1 MTYDFTSLLV
11 VIIVMFLML
20 VVGFFCRKIGWI
32 DDIASKRLST
42 LIIKVGQPMMI
53 IDALVNVEYTN
64 ENLKQGLLILGVG
77 FFLHLLMSL
86 IAFPLCLSYKDL
98 NERKI
103 TEFSLIFTNCGFIGL
118 PILGAIFGG
127 IGKFYGA
134 FYLISFNIFMY
145 IWGLMILGR
154 KRQDI
159 RMTPKKALINFGSIP
174 CAIGVILY
182 LLRNPALHNPLI
194 GTVVDNAFLML
205 FAKLA
210 ALCLPISVLITGALL
225 ATRTPKQ
232 LLCSGKIYL
241 FSLCKLILIPAIVF
255 IICKL
260 LGFSHDIIMFS
271 TAVTALPTA
280 SIISMFSETYDISPG
295 YASQTVG
302 VSSMLCLATLPL
314 MLTLADKILQIW

>member
-1 MTYDFTSLLV
+1 MTYDFTSLLI

-20 VVGFFCRKIGWI
+20 AVGFFCRKIGWI
-32 DDIASKRLST
+32 DDVASKRLST

-64 ENLKQGLLILGVG
+64 ENLKQGLLILAIGL
-77 FFLHLLMSL
+77 FLHLLMAA

-118 PILGAIFGG
+118 PILGAIFGS

-134 FYLISFNIFMY
+134 FFLISFNLFMY

-154 KRQDI
+154 KRDDI
-159 RMTPKKALINFGSIP
+159 RMTPKKAVINFGSIP
-174 CAIGVILY
+174 CAIGVGLY
-182 LLRNPALHNPLI
+182 LLRNPALNNPLI
-194 GTVVDNAFLML
+194 GTVIDDAFLML

-232 LLCSGKIYL
+232 LFCSWKIYL
-241 FSLCKLILIPAIVF
+241 FSLCKLIVIPSIVF

-260 LGFSHDIIMFS
+260 LGFSDDIVMFA

-302 VSSMLCLATLPL
+302 VSSLLCLGTLPL
-314 MLTLADKILQIW
+314 MVTLAQKLLELW

>member
-11 VIIVMFLML
+11 VIIDMFLML

-32 DDIASKRLST
+32 DDVASKRLST

-53 IDALVNVEYTN
+53 IDALVNVQYTN
-64 ENLKQGLLILGVG
+64 ENLKKGLFILAIG
-77 FFLHLLMSL
+77 FFLHFLMSL
-86 IAFPLCLSYKDL
+86 IAFPLCLSYNDL

-118 PILGAIFGG
+118 PILGAIFGD

-134 FYLISFNIFMY
+134 FYLISFKIFMY

-154 KRQDI
+154 KRDDI

-194 GTVVDNAFLML
+194 GTVVDDAFLML
-205 FAKLA
+205 FGKLA

-241 FSLCKLILIPAIVF
+241 FSFCKLILIPAIVF
-255 IICKL
+255 VICKL
-260 LGFSHDIIMFS
+260 LGFSNDIVMFS

>member
-1 MTYDFTSLLV
+1 MNYDFTSLLV

-20 VVGFFCRKIGWI
+20 VCGFICRKIGWI
-32 DDIASKRLST
+32 DDIGSKRLST

-64 ENLKQGLLILGVG
+64 ENLKRGLLILAIG
-77 FFLHLLMSL
+77 FFLHLLMAL
-86 IAFPLCLSYKDL
+86 IAFPLCLPYRDL

-118 PILGAIFGG
+118 PILGAIFGD

-134 FYLISFNIFMY
+134 FFLISFNIFMY

-154 KRQDI
+154 KRDDI
-159 RMTPKKALINFGSIP
+159 RMTPRKALINFGSVP
-174 CAIGVILY
+174 CVIGVLLY
-182 LLRNPALHNPLI
+182 LLRNPALKNPII
-194 GTVVDNAFLML
+194 GTVVDDAFLML

-232 LLCSGKIYL
+232 LFCSGKIYL
-241 FSLCKLILIPAIVF
+241 FSACKLILIPALTFV
-255 IICKL
+255 ICKL
-260 LGFSHDIIMFS
+260 LGFSDDIVMFA

-280 SIISMFSETYDISPG
+280 SIICMFSETYDISPG

-302 VSSMLCLATLPL
+302 VSSMLCLVTLPL
-314 MLTLADKILQIW
+314 MLTLADKVLQIW

>member
-1 MTYDFTSLLV
+1 MKFDLTSLLV
-11 VIIVMFLML
+11 VIIVMFLMM

-32 DDIASKRLST
+32 DEAASKRLST

-53 IDALVNVEYTN
+53 IDALVNVQYTT
-64 ENLKQGLLILGVG
+64 ENLKKGLLILGIG
-77 FFLHLLMSL
+77 FFLHFLMALL
-86 IAFPLCLSYKDL
+86 AFPLCIPYKDL

-118 PILGAIFGG
+118 PILGALFGD

-154 KRQDI
+154 KRDDI

-174 CAIGVILY
+174 CLIGVVLY
-182 LLRNPALHNPLI
+182 LLRNPALNNPLI
-194 GTVVDNAFLML
+194 GTVIDDAFLML

-225 ATRTPKQ
+225 ATRSPGQ
-232 LLCSGKIYL
+232 LFCSGKIYL
-241 FSLCKLILIPAIVF
+241 FSLLKLILIPALVF
-255 IICKL
+255 VICRL

-302 VSSMLCLATLPL
+302 LTSLLSTATLPMV
-314 MLTLADKILQIW
+314 MLFAQWIASL

>member
-20 VVGFFCRKIGWI
+20 VAGFFCRKIGWI
-32 DDIASKRLST
+32 DDVASKRLST

-53 IDALVNVEYTN
+53 IDALVNVEYTT
-64 ENLKQGLLILGVG
+64 ENLKKGLLILAIG
-77 FFLHLLMSL
+77 FFLHLLMAL
-86 IAFPLCLSYKDL
+86 IAFPLCLPYKDM

-118 PILGAIFGG
+118 PILGAIFGD

-134 FYLISFNIFMY
+134 FFLISFNIFMY
-145 IWGLMILGR
+145 VWGMMILGR
-154 KRQDI
+154 KRDDI
-159 RMTPKKALINFGSIP
+159 RMTPKKALINFGSVP
-174 CAIGVILY
+174 CAIGVALY
-182 LLRNPALHNPLI
+182 LLRNPALNNPLI
-194 GTVVDNAFLML
+194 GTVVDEAFLML

-225 ATRTPKQ
+225 ATRTPTQ
-232 LLCSGKIYL
+232 LFCSGKIYL

-255 IICKL
+255 LICKL
-260 LGFSHDIIMFS
+260 LGFTDDIVMFS

-302 VSSMLCLATLPL
+302 VSSMLCLVTLPL
-314 MLTLADKILQIW
+314 ILTLADKVLQLW

>member
-1 MTYDFTSLLV
+1 MKYDFTSLLV

-20 VVGFFCRKIGWI
+20 MIGYFCRKIGWI
-32 DDIASKRLST
+32 DDAASKRLST

-53 IDALVNVEYTN
+53 VDALVNVEYTT
-64 ENLKQGLLILGVG
+64 ENLKRGLLILGVG
-77 FFLHLLMSL
+77 FFLHFLMAL
-86 IAFPLCLSYKDL
+86 IAFPLCMPYKDL

-118 PILGAIFGG
+118 PILGAIFGS

-134 FYLISFNIFMY
+134 FFLISFNIFMY

-154 KRQDI
+154 KREDI
-159 RMTPKKALINFGSIP
+159 RMTPKKALINFGSVP
-174 CAIGVILY
+174 CVIGVALY

-194 GTVVDNAFLML
+194 GTVIDDAFLML

-232 LLCSGKIYL
+232 LFCSSRIYL
-241 FSLCKLILIPAIVF
+241 FSLCKLILIPATVF
-255 IICKL
+255 VICKL
-260 LGFSHDIIMFS
+260 LGFSDDIVMFS

-302 VSSMLCLATLPL
+302 VSSLLCLGTLPL
-314 MLTLADKILQIW
+314 IVTLAEKMLQIW

>member
-20 VVGFFCRKIGWI
+20 AAGFFCRRIGWI
-32 DDIASKRLST
+32 DDVASKRLST

-53 IDALVNVEYTN
+53 IDALVNVQYTN
-64 ENLKQGLLILGVG
+64 ENLSRGLLILAVG

-86 IAFPLCLSYKDL
+86 LAFPLCIPYKDL

-118 PILGAIFGG
+118 PILGAIFGD

-154 KRQDI
+154 KRDDI
-159 RMTPKKALINFGSIP
+159 RMTPKKALVNFGSIP
-174 CAIGVILY
+174 CAIGVVLY
-182 LLRNPALHNPLI
+182 LLRNPALGNPLI
-194 GTVVDNAFLML
+194 DTVVDDAFLML

-210 ALCLPISVLITGALL
+210 SLCLPISVLITGALL

-232 LLCSGKIYL
+232 LFCSGKIYV

-255 IICKL
+255 VVCKL
-260 LGFSHDIIMFS
+260 LGFSDDIVMFS

-280 SIISMFSETYDISPG
+280 SIITMFSETYDISPG

-302 VSSMLCLATLPL
+302 VSSLLCLGTLPL
-314 MLTLADKILQIW
+314 MVTLAQKVLQIW

>member
-32 DDIASKRLST
+32 DDLASKRLST

-64 ENLKQGLLILGVG
+64 ENLIKGLTILGIG
-77 FFLHLLMSL
+77 FFLHLLMAL
-86 IAFPLCLSYKDL
+86 IAFPLCMPYKNLD
-98 NERKI
+98 ERKI

-118 PILGAIFGG
+118 PILGAIFGD

-154 KRQDI
+154 KRDDI
-159 RMTPKKALINFGSIP
+159 RMTPKKALINFGSVP
-174 CAIGVILY
+174 CVIGVVLY
-182 LLRNPALHNPLI
+182 LLRNPALNNPLI
-194 GTVVDNAFLML
+194 GTVADDAFLML

-210 ALCLPISVLITGALL
+210 SLCLPISVLITGALL

-241 FSLCKLILIPAIVF
+241 FSLFKLILIPALVF
-255 IICKL
+255 VICKL
-260 LGFSHDIIMFS
+260 LGFADDIVMFS

-280 SIISMFSETYDISPG
+280 SIITMFSETYDISPG

-314 MLTLADKILQIW
+314 MLTLADWVLKIW

>member
-1 MTYDFTSLLV
+1 MDFNFISLLV

-20 VVGFFCRKIGWI
+20 VVGFFARKIGWI
-32 DDIASKRLST
+32 DDLASKRLST
-42 LIIKVGQPMMI
+42 LIIKIGQPMMI

-64 ENLKQGLLILGVG
+64 ENLKQGLLILAIG
-77 FFLHLLMSL
+77 FFLHLLMAL
-86 IAFPLCLSYKDL
+86 IAFPLCLPYKDL

-118 PILGAIFGG
+118 PILEAIFGD

-154 KRQDI
+154 KRDDI
-159 RMTPKKALINFGSIP
+159 RMTPKKALLNFGSVP
-174 CAIGVILY
+174 CVIGVVLY
-182 LLRNPALHNPLI
+182 LLRNPALNNPLI
-194 GTVVDNAFLML
+194 GTVVDDAFLML

-210 ALCLPISVLITGALL
+210 SLCLPVSVLITGALL

-232 LLCSGKIYL
+232 LFCSGKIYL
-241 FSLCKLILIPAIVF
+241 FSLFKLILIPSLAFV
-255 IICKL
+255 ICKL
-260 LGFSHDIIMFS
+260 LGFSDDIVMFS

-280 SIISMFSETYDISPG
+280 SIITMFSETYDISPG

-302 VSSMLCLATLPL
+302 VSSMLCLGTLPL
-314 MLTLADKILQIW
+314 MLTLAHKVLQIW

>member
-1 MTYDFTSLLV
+1 MNFDFTSLLV

-20 VVGFFCRKIGWI
+20 VMGFFARKIGWI
-32 DDIASKRLST
+32 DDLASKRLST
-42 LIIKVGQPMMI
+42 LIIKIGQPMMI

-64 ENLKQGLLILGVG
+64 ENLKQGLLILGIG
-77 FFLHLLMSL
+77 FFLHLLMAL
-86 IAFPLCLSYKDL
+86 IAFPLCIPYKDL

-118 PILGAIFGG
+118 PILGAIFGD

-154 KRQDI
+154 KRDDI
-159 RMTPKKALINFGSIP
+159 PMTPKKALLNFGSFP
-174 CAIGVILY
+174 SAIGVVLY
-182 LLRNPALHNPLI
+182 LLRNPALNNPLI
-194 GTVVDNAFLML
+194 GTVIDDAFLML
-205 FAKLA
+205 FVKLA
-210 ALCLPISVLITGALL
+210 SLCLSVSVLITGALL

-232 LLCSGKIYL
+232 LFCSGKIYL
-241 FSLCKLILIPAIVF
+241 FSLFKLILIPALAFLV
-255 IICKL
+255 CKL
-260 LGFSHDIIMFS
+260 LGFSDDIVMFS

-280 SIISMFSETYDISPG
+280 SIISMFYETYDISPG

-302 VSSMLCLATLPL
+302 VSSMLCLVTLPL
-314 MLTLADKILQIW
+314 VLTLADKVLQFW

>member
-1 MTYDFTSLLV
+1 MNFDFTSLLV

-20 VVGFFCRKIGWI
+20 VCGFFCRKIGWI
-32 DDIASKRLST
+32 DDVGSKRLST

-53 IDALVNVEYTN
+53 IDALVNVEYTA
-64 ENLKQGLLILGVG
+64 ENLKRGLLILAIG
-77 FFLHLLMSL
+77 FFLHFLMALL
-86 IAFPLCLSYKDL
+86 AFPLCLPYKDL

-134 FYLISFNIFMY
+134 FFLISFNIFMY

-154 KRQDI
+154 KREDI
-159 RMTPKKALINFGSIP
+159 KMTPRKALINFGSVP
-174 CAIGVILY
+174 CVLGVVLY
-182 LLRNPALHNPLI
+182 LLRNPALKNPMI
-194 GTVVDNAFLML
+194 GTVIDDAFLML

-232 LLCSGKIYL
+232 LFCSGKIYL
-241 FSLCKLILIPAIVF
+241 FSLCKLILIPALAFV
-255 IICKL
+255 ICKL
-260 LGFSHDIIMFS
+260 LGFSDDIVMFS

-280 SIISMFSETYDISPG
+280 SIICMFSETYDISPG

-302 VSSMLCLATLPL
+302 VSSMLCLVTLPL
-314 MLTLADKILQIW
+314 MLTLADKILQVW

>member
-20 VVGFFCRKIGWI
+20 VVGYFCRKIGWI
-32 DDIASKRLST
+32 DDVASKRLST

-53 IDALVNVEYTN
+53 IDALVNVQYTN
-64 ENLKQGLLILGVG
+64 ENLKRGLLIRAVG
-77 FFLHLLMSL
+77 FFLHLLMAL
-86 IAFPLCLSYKDL
+86 FAFPICMPYKDL

-118 PILGAIFGG
+118 PILGAIFGD

-134 FYLISFNIFMY
+134 FFLISFNIFMY

-154 KRQDI
+154 KRDDI

-174 CAIGVILY
+174 CAIGVVLY
-182 LLRNPALHNPLI
+182 LLRNPALKNPLI
-194 GTVVDNAFLML
+194 GTVIDDAFLML

-210 ALCLPISVLITGALL
+210 SLCLPISVLITGALL

-232 LLCSGKIYL
+232 LLCSGKIYA
-241 FSLCKLILIPAIVF
+241 FSACKLILIPALVF
-255 IICKL
+255 VVCKL
-260 LGFSHDIIMFS
+260 LGFSDDIVMFS

-302 VSSMLCLATLPL
+302 VSSLLCLGTLPL
-314 MLTLADKILQIW
+314 MVTLAQKVLQIW